1 MVGVADIGDP
11 FPAFQ
16 LNAFPDKGSATVLA
30 AKQSTVPEYAPVGAR
45 TNIFLFAFCKE
56 RLCLFPYLT
65 SHDYWQIILM
75 SELLLWVC
83 ETEGLVDLI
92 ALALVAD
99 QSADVAFISAP
110 YDP

>member
-1 MVGVADIGDP
+1 
-11 FPAFQ
+11 
-16 LNAFPDKGSATVLA
+16 
-30 AKQSTVPEYAPVGAR
+30 
-45 TNIFLFAFCKE
+45 
-56 RLCLFPYLT
+56 
-65 SHDYWQIILM
+65 M